1 MEQTRTAAPDRLI
14 EALKQTQTQITQ
26 MQAAQDAAIFGAR
39 CALGVPDDWQ
49 WDGAGWTAPE
59 TPADPTTPEAAPY

>member
-26 MQAAQDAAIFGAR
+26 MQAAQDRHFWRPLRPGRAR
-39 CALGVPDDWQ
+39 
-49 WDGAGWTAPE
+49 
-59 TPADPTTPEAAPY
+59 